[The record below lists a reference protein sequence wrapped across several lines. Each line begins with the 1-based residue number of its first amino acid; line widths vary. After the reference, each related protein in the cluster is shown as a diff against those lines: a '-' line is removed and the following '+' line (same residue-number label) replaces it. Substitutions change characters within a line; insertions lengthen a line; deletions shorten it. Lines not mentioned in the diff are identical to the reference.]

1 LNKASLLHLAST
13 QVLRLLE
20 ALDTH
25 VMRLPHTLRAI
36 AMRLRHLVGVKL
48 THILRLHAVAVRLLA
63 KRRAILDVRTIAVLA
78 LEGLGLHPALSVLA
92 LGLHLEARR
101 MLLLALHG
109 EALRAHG
116 MAATAA
122 GKHLRLAAATT
133 AGERLNVSAAVV
145 STTATTGEHRG
156 MATAAT
162 ASAVVLGLLVAPAAT
177 MRTRASRGCD
187 RERGYAGREK
197 HPGHHNIS
205 FRTGKT
211 VRSLHRSN
219 R

>member
-1 LNKASLLHLAST
+1 M
-13 QVLRLLE
+13 RLL
-20 ALDTH
+20 
-25 VMRLPHTLRAI
+25 HTLRAI

-78 LEGLGLHPALSVLA
+78 LEGLGLHPALSALA

-122 GKHLRLAAATT
+122 GKHLRLAVAT
-133 AGERLNVSAAVV
+133 AGECLNVPAAVV

-162 ASAVVLGLLVAPAAT
+162 ASAVVLSLLVAPAAT

-197 HPGHHNIS
+197 HPGHDRIS
-205 FRTGKT
+205 FRTAKT
-211 VRSLHRSN
+211 ARSLHRSN